1 MGKYARVRL
10 ILIGPPAGGKGTQ
23 AARIKVQY
31 GIAHI
36 STGEMFRAAL
46 KAGTPL
52 GKEAEGYMKTGGLVP
67 DGLTI
72 RLVQERLRRPDA
84 HDGFMLDGFPRT
96 RPQAEALDVA
106 LAEQHVALDSVLL
119 IHVPDAVITERITGR
134 RTDPATGRIYHLKFD
149 PPPPDVAARLIHR
162 ADDSVEVARERL
174 SKYHAETEPV
184 IPYYESQGLLRRVEG
199 TGTPDEVF
207 ARVRAVLD
215 HSE

>member
-1 MGKYARVRL
+1 MRL

-23 AARIKVQY
+23 AARIKVEY
-31 GIAHI
+31 RIAHI

-67 DGLTI
+67 DNLTI
-72 RLVQERLRRPDA
+72 RLVQERLRQPDA

-96 RPQAEALDVA
+96 RPQAEALEVA
-106 LAEQHVALDSVLL
+106 LAEQSVCLTAVIL

-149 PPPPDVAARLIHR
+149 PPSPDVAPRLIHR

-174 SKYHAETEPV
+174 AKYHAETEPV
-184 IPYYESQGLLRRVEG
+184 IPFYEEKGLLRRVEG

-207 ARVRAVLD
+207 QRVRSVL
-215 HSE
+215 EPE